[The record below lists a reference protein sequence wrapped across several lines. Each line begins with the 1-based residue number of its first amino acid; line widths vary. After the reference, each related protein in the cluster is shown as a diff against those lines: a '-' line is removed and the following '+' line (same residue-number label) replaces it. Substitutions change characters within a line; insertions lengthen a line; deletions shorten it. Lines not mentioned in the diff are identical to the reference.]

1 MQSFRDYNVIVK
13 TMKFLMNRKTT
24 LIFAFSSIL
33 SLSTF
38 SQDVLQ
44 INNLCKVR
52 QRTKFN
58 SSNTNSYSPNDNI
71 LKNHKY
77 DLGEMRKDDL
87 IGVLA
92 FLKNSSKNEIKSIYE
107 FSNTITCAASKTTE
121 VTISYTII
129 GKATYLQEKNYV
141 LGTIRNVY
149 KIPCQHY
156 EAHWLW
162 RNNEEILTHTIQNF
176 TAYIVKDTYVDVVY
190 YDGAFYSI

>member
-1 MQSFRDYNVIVK
+1 
-13 TMKFLMNRKTT
+13 MNRKTT

-107 FSNTITCAASKTTE
+107 FSNTITCAASKNYR
-121 VTISYTII
+121 SNNFLYHNR
-129 GKATYLQEKNYV
+129 QSYV
-141 LGTIRNVY
+141 LTRKKLCLRYY
-149 KIPCQHY
+149 KEC
-156 EAHWLW
+156 L
-162 RNNEEILTHTIQNF
+162 
-176 TAYIVKDTYVDVVY
+176 
-190 YDGAFYSI
+190 